1 MSPASVSVKFTY
13 YAFCNL
19 ADALLADLTPDCSY
33 EPDDTFR
40 GMAQMVHNT
49 VRKPEHPGLHSKEKL
64 MEIQRNLGNALER
77 SLEKHSLG
85 HASFELDS
93 LHMDPMSQLRP
104 DLGVLFSE
112 SSAHIDLYRNNHRFL
127 SYAEAH
133 ASQTLAHQDAFEKL
147 AANPVFGGK
156 EPQKFKAV
164 LQLFDLLAEE
174 GPFDYWQLCILFR
187 SEVP

>member
-13 YAFCNL
+13 YAFCNS
-19 ADALLADLTPDCSY
+19 ADALLADLTPDFSY

-49 VRKPEHPGLHSKEKL
+49 VRKPEHPGFHGKEKL
-64 MEIQRNLGNALER
+64 VEIRRNLGNALER
-77 SLEKHSLG
+77 SLEKRCLD
-85 HASFELDS
+85 HASFDLDS
-93 LHMDPMSQLRP
+93 HHMDPVGQLRP
-104 DLGVLFSE
+104 DLDTLFSE
-112 SSAHIDLYRNNHRFL
+112 CSAHIDLHRNNHCFL
-127 SYAEAH
+127 SYSEAH
-133 ASQTLAHQDAFEKL
+133 ASQTLAHRDAFEKL

-164 LQLFDLLAEE
+164 LQLFELLAEE
-174 GPFDYWQLCILFR
+174 GPPDYWQLCILFR